1 MRRESREK
9 LLKCLKLLGW
19 WCKLCVFFSFEFTT
33 RIVFTWGRSVATQ
46 RVDPLPSNYGMH
58 SQLQG
63 AAQNNASRLWSLVAA
78 TSGRTGKTARAHRS
92 SPFKIEKKK
101 KPKRQPNMRDDENWR
116 HANEQI
122 FLYFLLHSFPF
133 FPLLYYY
140 YLKILFQT
148 HRITIINLFMLISIN
163 LNVSWYLDLN
173 KKRVIIP
180 CQNKK

>member
-1 MRRESREK
+1 
-9 LLKCLKLLGW
+9 
-19 WCKLCVFFSFEFTT
+19 VFFPFEFTT
-33 RIVFTWGRSVATQ
+33 RIVFTWGRSVAT
-46 RVDPLPSNYGMH
+46 RVVDPLPSNYGMH

-122 FLYFLLHSFPF
+122 FFIFSSPF
-133 FPLLYYY
+133 FSILSIIILL
-140 YLKILFQT
+140 LFENSIPDASIL
-148 HRITIINLFMLISIN
+148 
-163 LNVSWYLDLN
+163 
-173 KKRVIIP
+173 P
-180 CQNKK
+180 